1 MVSNWVFDQVRN
13 FKGHSYT
20 SLPFLT
26 DSLEGTKNAV
36 VACRNQSGTKFET
49 GAFRMQWRNIRHS
62 IITDLSLICLQL
74 RTWNFKLASY
84 SSYAQSNR
92 LTNQFVISMLC
103 RARRKQLCL
112 NLIMQS
118 DEVIFNTSVKCTV
131 VTYELGSSTPRRT
144 AGPSFF
150 IQKTI
155 DSIIYPDMLKQ
166 FALPH
171 VDGKTAYNLSPTGQR
186 YTSF

>member
-1 MVSNWVFDQVRN
+1 MSNWVFDQMRN
-13 FKGHSYT
+13 FKRHSYT
-20 SLPFLT
+20 SLSFLT
-26 DSLEGTKNAV
+26 ESLEGTKNAP
-36 VACRNQSGTKFET
+36 VACTKQSGPKFEP

-62 IITDLSLICLQL
+62 IITGLSLICLQL

-84 SSYAQSNR
+84 NSYAQSNR
-92 LTNQFVISMLC
+92 LTNQFVISILC
-103 RARRKQLCL
+103 RARGKQLCS
-112 NLIMQS
+112 NLIMQF
-118 DEVIFNTSVKCTV
+118 DEAIFNTSVKCTV

-155 DSIIYPDMLKQ
+155 DSIIYPDMLRQ
-166 FALPH
+166 FAVPH
-171 VDGKTAYNLSPTGQR
+171 VEGKTVHHFSPTGQR

>member
-1 MVSNWVFDQVRN
+1 MVSNWLFDQVRN
-13 FKGHSYT
+13 FKEPSYT
-20 SLPFLT
+20 SLSFLT
-26 DSLEGTKNAV
+26 ESLEETKNAA
-36 VACRNQSGTKFET
+36 VACINQTGPKFET
-49 GAFRMQWRNIRHS
+49 RAFRMQWRNIRQS

-74 RTWNFKLASY
+74 RTWNFELASY

-155 DSIIYPDMLKQ
+155 DSIIYPDMLK
-166 FALPH
+166 
-171 VDGKTAYNLSPTGQR
+171 
-186 YTSF
+186 

>member
-1 MVSNWVFDQVRN
+1 
-13 FKGHSYT
+13 
-20 SLPFLT
+20 
-26 DSLEGTKNAV
+26 
-36 VACRNQSGTKFET
+36 
-49 GAFRMQWRNIRHS
+49 
-62 IITDLSLICLQL
+62 
-74 RTWNFKLASY
+74 
-84 SSYAQSNR
+84 
-92 LTNQFVISMLC
+92 MLC